1 MSREAFVMLK
11 RICFLIINLLIFN
24 SSIYSQRKLEVGIGT
39 GFPDYLN
46 MKIRYGNNLQFGI
59 SKSFPI
65 LDEIQLNPINAE
77 LYIHFAGKK
86 QYGQRPFYF
95 LGGYSFQG
103 TNYWTRGY
111 RYIYSMLGISFVGNK
126 VGVNFDAGLIFPNKE
141 FEEYLMGGPIWFSF
155 SLSLYLRL

>member
-1 MSREAFVMLK
+1 MNGYVS
-11 RICFLIINLLIFN
+11 RICLLIINLLIFN

-103 TNYWTRGY
+103 TNYWTRDY
-111 RYIYSMLGISFVGNK
+111 RYIYSMLGISFVGKK
-126 VGVNFDAGLIFPNKE
+126 VGVNYDVGLIFPNKE
-141 FEEYLMGGPIWFSF
+141 FEEYFMGGPILFSF
-155 SLSLYLRL
+155 NLSLYLRL

>member
-1 MSREAFVMLK
+1 MKYNVL
-11 RICFLIINLLIFN
+11 RICLFIINLLIFN

-46 MKIRYGNNLQFGI
+46 MKIRYGNNLQLGI
-59 SKSFPI
+59 SKSFPA

-86 QYGQRPFYF
+86 QYGQCPFYF
-95 LGGYSFQG
+95 LGGYSFHG

-141 FEEYLMGGPIWFSF
+141 FEEYLMGGPILFSF

>member
-1 MSREAFVMLK
+1 MKNNVLK
-11 RICFLIINLLIFN
+11 ICLLIVNLLIFN
-24 SSIYSQRKLEVGIGT
+24 SSIYSQRKFEVGIGT

-46 MKIRYGNNLQFGI
+46 MKIRYGNNLQLGI
-59 SKSFPI
+59 SKSFRA
-65 LDEIQLNPINAE
+65 LDEIKLNPINAE

-86 QYGQRPFYF
+86 QNDQHPFYF

-141 FEEYLMGGPIWFSF
+141 FEEYFMGGPILFSF